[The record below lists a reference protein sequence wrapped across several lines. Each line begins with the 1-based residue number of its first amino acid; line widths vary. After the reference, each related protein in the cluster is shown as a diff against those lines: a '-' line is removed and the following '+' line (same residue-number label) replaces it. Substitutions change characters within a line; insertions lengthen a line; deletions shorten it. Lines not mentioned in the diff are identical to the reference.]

1 MPQETVGY
9 TSLEWICKRCG
20 SKNLGTARICSNCG
34 SPMAEKDKFDLPAQ
48 QQLITDNDELLKAQ
62 HGPDIQCKSC
72 GTRNPTDAKM
82 CSQCGSDL
90 AAAPKR
96 QAGNVLGGFS
106 TAAAPD
112 VKCPSCGEMNPASAL
127 NCKNCGSSLA
137 QRKPDTAQPRLAAP
151 AAKGGKLIALGL
163 LAAAVVLFLL
173 LTRTTET
180 SASVQAVEWQRTIG
194 LLEQRPVS
202 HETWQDQIPASAPIG
217 TCLQKVRTTQ
227 DNPAPNAD
235 KICGTPYT
243 IDQGN
248 GTGKVVQDCKY
259 EVKDNWCAYTQQEWA
274 VVNALAAH
282 GGDRNPAWPTLN
294 LNLGQREGDH
304 TEAYTVTLAT
314 ETKQY
319 YYYPTTAVDFTQYT
333 IGSRWTLKVN
343 GLGAVLSLTRTK

>member
-9 TSLEWICKRCG
+9 TNLVWICKRCG
-20 SKNLGTARICSNCG
+20 SKNLGTARLCSNCG
-34 SPMAEKDKFDLPAQ
+34 GPMAEQGKFDLPAQ
-48 QQLITDNDELLKAQ
+48 QQLITDKDDLLKAQ
-62 HGPDIQCKSC
+62 RGPDIQCQSC
-72 GTRNPTDAKM
+72 GTRNPADAKM
-82 CSQCGSDL
+82 CSQCGADL

-96 QAGNVLGGFS
+96 QTGNVLGAFS

-127 NCKNCGSSLA
+127 KCKNCGSSLA
-137 QRKPDTAQPRLAAP
+137 QRKSDTTQPRPAAP
-151 AAKGGKLIALGL
+151 AAKGGKFIAIGL

-173 LTRTTET
+173 LTRTTDT

-194 LLEQRPVS
+194 LLEQRPVA
-202 HETWQDQIPASAPIG
+202 HETWRDQILAGALIG
-217 TCLQKVRTTQ
+217 ACSQKVRSTQ

-259 EVKDNWCAYTQQEWA
+259 EVKDNWCAYTQQEWT
-274 VVNALAAH
+274 VVDALVAR
-282 GGDRNPAWPTLN
+282 GSDLDPAWPN
-294 LNLGQREGDH
+294 LSLGLGQRDGDH
-304 TEAYTVTLAT
+304 TEAYTVTLAA
-314 ETKQY
+314 ENKQY
-319 YYYPTTAVDFTQYT
+319 YYFPTTAPDFTQFV

-343 GLGAVLSLTRTK
+343 GLGAVLSLMSAK